1 MPATTRENDPWK
13 REVIVD
19 GSSSTSSADGASPSP
34 ADGASPSDEHDEL
47 HQLGERIADLAA
59 SINAAE
65 GRMMALLADFDRRG
79 GWKDDF
85 GSCAEWL
92 AWRTGIK
99 IGPARERVR
108 AARALE
114 DLPRTAEALRRGR
127 LSYAKVRAITRVA
140 TPESESKLL
149 EFARTASAARLEQR
163 VRMWKQLSREGELTA
178 EQVRHR
184 NRALSVFVDGDGM
197 YVIRGRLEPE
207 VGAVLRRALEAA
219 ADALYRREERVG
231 EGGRQ
236 DGRAESRM
244 GTEASAREGA
254 RAWDAAPTPKQ
265 RWADAA
271 GLMAERALAAG
282 FGEDSEEGTDESG
295 TRAERYQVVIHT
307 EAATLAEEGEPGRS
321 DLDGVRVAAEISRRM
336 ACDAAVVEMV
346 HGKPEALRGKPETVH
361 GKSETVQGN
370 AGMTRGTANPMHG
383 QAPSVS
389 DMATR
394 GPRAGGQVLSVGR
407 KTRTVPPHIR
417 RALEERDRGCRFPGC
432 ASRFTEAHHVRHW
445 ADGGETR
452 LSNLLLLCRRH
463 HRAVHEGRVRVCT
476 DRAGLALFFTRKGR
490 AMADAPEATGMIG
503 SGARAN
509 LPAVASSPFS
519 NGAGRYRDSDVPWAI
534 EAAARE
540 AVEETL

>member
-1 MPATTRENDPWK
+1 MIMRTTTHENDPWK
-13 REVIVD
+13 NDVTVER
-19 GSSSTSSADGASPSP
+19 GSSASRADGASPF
-34 ADGASPSDEHDEL
+34 DEHDEL

-79 GWKDDF
+79 GWKGDF

-114 DLPRTAEALRRGR
+114 GLPRTAEALRRGR

-140 TPESESKLL
+140 TPESESQLL

-184 NRALSVFVDGDGM
+184 NRALAVFVDGDGM
-197 YVIRGRLEPE
+197 YVVRGRLEPE

-219 ADALYRREERVG
+219 ADALYRREERAG
-231 EGGRQ
+231 EEVRQ
-236 DGRAESRM
+236 DGRAASRM

-271 GLMAERALAAG
+271 GLVAERALAAG
-282 FGEDSEEGTDESG
+282 FGEDPAEGTDESG

-321 DLDGVRVAAEISRRM
+321 DLDGVRVAAETSRRM

-346 HGKPEALRGKPETVH
+346 HGKAE
-361 GKSETVQGN
+361 
-370 AGMTRGTANPMHG
+370 
-383 QAPSVS
+383 
-389 DMATR
+389 TR
-394 GPRAGGQVLSVGR
+394 GPGSGGPVLSVGR

-490 AMADAPEATGMIG
+490 ALADAPEATGMIG
-503 SGARAN
+503 SGLRAN
-509 LPAVASSPFS
+509 LPAVASGPFS
-519 NGAGRYRDSDVPWAI
+519 NGAAQYRDSDVPWAI